1 MRDAMNMTIGVDVE
15 VRLTEPFRLERDKNG
30 SYRLY
35 NYRNLETLF
44 LGDAADARGLLK
56 MALAAVNKVEKK
68 L

>member
-1 MRDAMNMTIGVDVE
+1 MNITIGVQVE
-15 VRLTEPFRLERDKNG
+15 VRLTEPFRLERDSG
-30 SYRLY
+30 GLYRLY

-44 LGDAADARGLLK
+44 LGDAPDSRELLK